1 MSQNVSP
8 QQNSQDIENSKDPE
22 IFIYDVIYEAIS
34 IFIYA
39 NNGLEE
45 SPGICKGKKGKGQ

>member
-1 MSQNVSP
+1 MGQNVPP
-8 QQNSQDIENSKDPE
+8 QQNSQDFENSKGPE
-22 IFIYDVIYEAIS
+22 IFIYDMISEATS

-39 NNGLEE
+39 NNSLEE